1 MTNNDKTKRLN
12 LHIDKTKELVKEG
25 YSASEI
31 AKKLKLP
38 EPIIRAYITID
49 EQEKMKK

>member
-1 MTNNDKTKRLN
+1 MTKNDKTKRMN
-12 LHIDKTKELVKEG
+12 LHIDKTKELLKEG
-25 YSASEI
+25 YSTFEI

-38 EPIIRAYITID
+38 EPIIRAYITIN

>member
-1 MTNNDKTKRLN
+1 MISNDRNKRMH
-12 LHIDKTKELVKEG
+12 LHIDKTKELLKEEYG
-25 YSASEI
+25 VSEI

-49 EQEKMKK
+49 